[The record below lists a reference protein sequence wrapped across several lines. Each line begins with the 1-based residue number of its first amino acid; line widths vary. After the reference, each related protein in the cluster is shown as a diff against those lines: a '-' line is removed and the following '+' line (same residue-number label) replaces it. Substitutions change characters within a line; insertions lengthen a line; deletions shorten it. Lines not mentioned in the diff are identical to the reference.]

1 MKMQAI
7 LQTIYKKAFLITV
20 AFLLS
25 AGCLFA
31 QIDTVGGIKPVLVQ
45 DTIGVKPD
53 PPKDS
58 MAKRHSPRTA
68 ALRSAILPGL
78 GQIYNKKYWKLPIV
92 YAALGITG
100 YIFVD
105 NISTYR
111 EYRFAYSAR
120 VKAAD
125 PINPDSTD
133 YNKLK
138 DIYKIIQPESIRV
151 ARNRF
156 RQYIDYSA
164 LFFVL
169 FWGLNVVDA
178 TVDAHL
184 KLFDVSPDLSLHL
197 RPGPSQMA
205 GTNGLSLVL
214 SFKNTPT
221 RDRLLPSRF

>member
-1 MKMQAI
+1 MKKQAM
-7 LQTIYKKAFLITV
+7 LQTTYKKALLIAV
-20 AFLLS
+20 LFLLS
-25 AGCLFA
+25 AGYIMA
-31 QIDTVGGIKPVLVQ
+31 QVDTLAGIKPVLAQ
-45 DTIGVKPD
+45 DTLGLKPD

-78 GQIYNKKYWKLPIV
+78 GQIYNKKYWKLPII

-105 NISTYR
+105 NLGTYR
-111 EYRFAYSAR
+111 EYRFAYAAR

-125 PINPDSTD
+125 PVSPDSTD
-133 YNKLK
+133 YHTLK
-138 DIYKIIQPESIRV
+138 SIYKRVQPESIRV

-178 TVDAHL
+178 TVDGHL

-214 SFKNTPT
+214 GFKNTPSKE
-221 RDRLLPSRF
+221 RLLPSKF

>member
-1 MKMQAI
+1 MMMEAI
-7 LQTIYKKAFLITV
+7 LQTTYKRFLLITV

-25 AGCLFA
+25 AGYLVA
-31 QIDTVGGIKPVLVQ
+31 QTDSLAGIKPVLLQ
-45 DTIGVKPD
+45 DTIGLKPD

-58 MAKRHSPRTA
+58 MAKRHSPRKA
-68 ALRSAILPGL
+68 AIRSAILPGL

-105 NISTYR
+105 NLSTYR
-111 EYRFAYSAR
+111 EYRFAYAAR
-120 VKAAD
+120 IKAAA
-125 PINPDSTD
+125 PQPDSTD

-164 LFFVL
+164 VFFIV

-197 RPGPSQMA
+197 KPGPSQMA

-214 SFKNTPT
+214 SFKNTPLK
-221 RDRLLPSRF
+221 DRLLPSKF

>member
-1 MKMQAI
+1 MKMQAM
-7 LQTIYKKAFLITV
+7 LQTTYKKALLITAV
-20 AFLLS
+20 FLLS
-25 AGCLFA
+25 AGYIMA
-31 QIDTVGGIKPVLVQ
+31 QTDTLAGIKPVLAQ
-45 DTIGVKPD
+45 DTLGLKPD

-58 MAKRHSPRTA
+58 MTRRHSPRKA
-68 ALRSAILPGL
+68 AIRSAILPGL

-105 NISTYR
+105 NLSVYR
-111 EYRFAYSAR
+111 EYRFAYAAR
-120 VKAAD
+120 VKAAG
-125 PINPDSTD
+125 PNPDSTD
-133 YNKLK
+133 YNTLK
-138 DIYKIIQPESIRV
+138 EIYKVIQPESIRA

-164 LFFVL
+164 VFFVL

-197 RPGPSQMA
+197 KPGPSQMA

-214 SFKNTPT
+214 SFKNTPPK
-221 RDRLLPSRF
+221 DRLLPAKF